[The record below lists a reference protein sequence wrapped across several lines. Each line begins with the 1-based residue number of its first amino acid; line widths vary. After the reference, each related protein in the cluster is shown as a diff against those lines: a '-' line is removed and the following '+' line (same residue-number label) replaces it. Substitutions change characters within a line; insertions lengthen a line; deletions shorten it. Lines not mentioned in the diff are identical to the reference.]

1 MFLRTENWTPYK
13 YDELRSKLVS
23 VRDDI
28 ALLSAKKPHDQLN
41 SFKLKFINNLLAQV
55 NDLIGDF
62 RPEEDFKQF
71 DKVELPSNSDVL
83 MMLNLYLTGMIRFKE
98 ANSIR
103 KVVGGEFSDP
113 FTKEVW
119 NTED

>member
-1 MFLRTENWTPYK
+1 MKRIDVDK

-41 SFKLKFINNLLAQV
+41 PFKLKFINKLLAKV

-71 DKVELPSNSDVL
+71 DNVDLPSNSDVL
-83 MMLNLYLTGMIRFKE
+83 MILNLYLTGMTRFKE

-103 KVVGGEFSDP
+103 KVGGTDFSDALA
-113 FTKEVW
+113 TKVW
-119 NTED
+119 NIED

>member
-1 MFLRTENWTPYK
+1 MKRTDVDK

-28 ALLSAKKPHDQLN
+28 AHLSAKKPHDQLN

-55 NDLIGDF
+55 NELIGDF
-62 RPEEDFKQF
+62 RPEEDFNEF
-71 DKVELPSNSDVL
+71 DNVELPSNSDVL
-83 MMLNLYLTGMIRFKE
+83 MILNLYLTGMTRFKE

-103 KVVGGEFSDP
+103 KVVGEDFSDT
-113 FTKEVW
+113 FTKKVW

>member
-1 MFLRTENWTPYK
+1 MKRTDVDK

-55 NDLIGDF
+55 NELIGDF
-62 RPEEDFKQF
+62 RPEEDFNEF
-71 DKVELPSNSDVL
+71 DNVELPSNSDVL
-83 MMLNLYLTGMIRFKE
+83 MILNLYLAGMTRFKE

-103 KVVGGEFSDP
+103 KVVGEDFSDT
-113 FTKEVW
+113 FTKKVW

>member
-1 MFLRTENWTPYK
+1 M
-13 YDELRSKLVS
+13 
-23 VRDDI
+23 
-28 ALLSAKKPHDQLN
+28 
-41 SFKLKFINNLLAQV
+41 LKFINNLLAQI

-62 RPEEDFKQF
+62 RPEEDFNEF
-71 DKVELPSNSDVL
+71 DNVELPSNSDVL
-83 MMLNLYLTGMIRFKE
+83 MILNLYLTGMTRFKE

>member
-1 MFLRTENWTPYK
+1 
-13 YDELRSKLVS
+13 
-23 VRDDI
+23 
-28 ALLSAKKPHDQLN
+28 
-41 SFKLKFINNLLAQV
+41 
-55 NDLIGDF
+55 
-62 RPEEDFKQF
+62 
-71 DKVELPSNSDVL
+71 

>member
-1 MFLRTENWTPYK
+1 MMKRTDVDK

-23 VRDDI
+23 VRNDI

-41 SFKLKFINNLLAQV
+41 PFKLKFINKLLTQV

-62 RPEEDFKQF
+62 RPEEDFKEF
-71 DKVELPSNSDVL
+71 DNIELPSNSDVL
-83 MMLNLYLTGMIRFKE
+83 MMLNLYLTGMTRFKE

-103 KVVGGEFSDP
+103 KVGGEDFANA
-113 FTKEVW
+113 FTTKVW

>member
-1 MFLRTENWTPYK
+1 MKRTDVDK

-23 VRDDI
+23 IRNDI

-41 SFKLKFINNLLAQV
+41 PFKLKFINNLLAQV
-55 NDLIGDF
+55 NDLIGNF
-62 RPEEDFKQF
+62 RPEEDFNEF
-71 DKVELPSNSDVL
+71 DNVELPSNSDVL
-83 MMLNLYLTGMIRFKE
+83 MILNLYLTGMTRFKE

-103 KVVGGEFSDP
+103 KEGGTDFSDA
-113 FTKEVW
+113 FTTKVW